1 MQIAK
6 TKVLD
11 SLLNTY
17 VDVYILEM
25 MVTSRRLKK
34 STSHQWNYRNQVIG
48 KLRMCGRQSKWV
60 KLITEFSAGL
70 AMANSLRGLV
80 YVRTL
85 PRMYLKLRSTDHKH
99 KKGWSTTM
107 KRWEL
112 YQKFF
117 FKIFQAVFL
126 GVQTEMTTNHTAGR
140 TGVPWHTRAL
150 GR

>member
-1 MQIAK
+1 MLNANCK
-6 TKVLD
+6 DKSA

-85 PRMYLKLRSTDHKH
+85 PRMYLKLRSIDHKH

-107 KRWEL
+107 KRREL

-117 FKIFQAVFL
+117 FKIFSSSFPWRKSDWNDNKPCR
-126 GVQTEMTTNHTAGR
+126 GPNGR
-140 TGVPWHTRAL
+140 SLADAI
-150 GR
+150 